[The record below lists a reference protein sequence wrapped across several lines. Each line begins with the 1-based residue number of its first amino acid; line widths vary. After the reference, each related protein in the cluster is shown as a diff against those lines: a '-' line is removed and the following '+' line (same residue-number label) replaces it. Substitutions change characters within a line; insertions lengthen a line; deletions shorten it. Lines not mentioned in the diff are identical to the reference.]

1 MGNKTKLL
9 SDSPSHEKVGGEP
22 MPSKKSARKQYEMK
36 KDDSDRAPSAPRKK
50 TEMPSWMVS
59 EIIDMVI
66 ARWRGTLEQYKEDS
80 LRNSGLYD
88 AVFCEHNEHIAALCV
103 LKAHHVTV
111 PEHEKTESIAMAKGL
126 LNYRAV

>member
-9 SDSPSHEKVGGEP
+9 SDSLSHENVGGEP

-36 KDDSDRAPSAPRKK
+36 KDDSDRAPSRA
-50 TEMPSWMVS
+50 EMPSWMVS

-111 PEHEKTESIAMAKGL
+111 PEHERTESIAMAKGL